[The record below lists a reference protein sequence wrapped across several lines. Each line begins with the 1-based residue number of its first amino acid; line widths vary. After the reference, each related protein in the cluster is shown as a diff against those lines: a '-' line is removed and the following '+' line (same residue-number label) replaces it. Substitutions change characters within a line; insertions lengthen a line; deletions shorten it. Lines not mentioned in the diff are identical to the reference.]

1 MALGERVRKIKRG
14 DRLRVLGTPR
24 LTDTDLTP
32 LKSMVGCDW
41 YHMCSH
47 LAAGKCFKVTGDS
60 QVVRSE
66 VQPQQQQMDNEGD
79 RDELRK
85 KPFDSW
91 DHRFIDS

>member
-14 DRLRVLGTPR
+14 
-24 LTDTDLTP
+24 
-32 LKSMVGCDW
+32 
-41 YHMCSH
+41 
-47 LAAGKCFKVTGDS
+47 AGKCFKVPGDS

-66 VQPQQQQMDNEGD
+66 VQPQQQMDDEGD

-91 DHRFIDS
+91 DHRFIDN